1 MPPPCAVLL
10 VINRKNPYLR
20 HGTDPSLR
28 LEEVHRP
35 GGSKVLP
42 WLTQPAPTVGT
53 VGKTMENPWFFLEK
67 SWKTY
72 MVFSGKMKIKIF
84 SGTMMDNL
92 WFFPCFFSDFS

>member
-10 VINRKNPYLR
+10 IINRKKTYLR

-53 VGKTMENPWFFLEK
+53 VGENHGKP
-67 SWKTY
+67 
-72 MVFSGKMKIKIF
+72 MVFSGKIME
-84 SGTMMDNL
+84 NL
-92 WFFPCFFSDFS
+92 YGSLRKNED